1 MKITAIQRTKQDH
14 SGFTLLEMSAA
25 MAVMMVVSTALV
37 AMMQQHVTFL
47 QMCQQQ
53 VFLTS
58 EAPKI
63 GNLLNR
69 ILNNADHYFVYATK
83 EDALGNGLP
92 TLASGSAVKL
102 FFKSAAQTTETRILS
117 VEPSAPETSGTSLR
131 FYTPQTT
138 GPETSWTVT
147 SKIRAASFQ
156 SGEGILSITL
166 LGPNKEQVTYY
177 GGAR

>member
-1 MKITAIQRTKQDH
+1 MKTTFIYPAERRN
-14 SGFTLLEMSAA
+14 SGFTLVEMSAA
-25 MAVMMVVSTALV
+25 MAVMMVVATALV

-63 GNLLNR
+63 ANLLNR

-83 EDALGNGLP
+83 ADALGNGLP
-92 TLASGSAVKL
+92 ILTSGSAVKL
-102 FFKSAAQTTETRILS
+102 FFKSAAQTTETRVLS
-117 VEPSAPETSGTSLR
+117 VEPTPTGASLR
-131 FYTPQTT
+131 FYTAQSTSSD
-138 GPETSWTVT
+138 TSWTVS
-147 SKIRAASFQ
+147 SKIRSASFQ
-156 SGEGILSITL
+156 SAEGILSLTL
-166 LGPNKEQVTYY
+166 LGPNREQVTYY

>member
-1 MKITAIQRTKQDH
+1 
-14 SGFTLLEMSAA
+14 
-25 MAVMMVVSTALV
+25 MAVMMVVATALV

-92 TLASGSAVKL
+92 TLTSGSAVKL
-102 FFKSAAQTTETRILS
+102 FFKSAAQTTETRVLS
-117 VEPSAPETSGTSLR
+117 VEPTPAGASLR
-131 FYTPQTT
+131 FYTPQSTS
-138 GPETSWTVT
+138 PETSWTVT
-147 SKIRAASFQ
+147 SKIRSASFQ
-156 SGEGILSITL
+156 NADGILSLTL
-166 LGPNKEQVTYY
+166 LGPNREQVTYY